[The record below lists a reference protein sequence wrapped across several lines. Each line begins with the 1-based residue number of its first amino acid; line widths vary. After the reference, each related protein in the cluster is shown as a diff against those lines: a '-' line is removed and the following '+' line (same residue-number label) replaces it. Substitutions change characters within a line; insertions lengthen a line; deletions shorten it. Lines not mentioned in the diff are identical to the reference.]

1 MRNSALDLSRVA
13 CPLLAALALLSPG
26 CTPRNLPE
34 ARASFRYFERP
45 DPYDAWSFKISQWQ
59 SRQRAETEAGPLEAA
74 GGTLRDRYL
83 QRRTELRREL
93 AQQVATWIQEEAKL
107 YYTEDMLIDHW
118 PTLGEVLVAEADD
131 CDGLELLVQQ
141 LLLDLGF
148 PGDQVYRAVVRR
160 PSDDQHHM
168 VTLWF
173 ESPDD
178 PWVIDPTGAMVL
190 GLRRMSEVPG
200 WVPLKLFSSTEE
212 FTVRQA
218 FRTP

>member
-1 MRNSALDLSRVA
+1 
-13 CPLLAALALLSPG
+13 
-26 CTPRNLPE
+26 
-34 ARASFRYFERP
+34 
-45 DPYDAWSFKISQWQ
+45 
-59 SRQRAETEAGPLEAA
+59 
-74 GGTLRDRYL
+74 
-83 QRRTELRREL
+83 
-93 AQQVATWIQEEAKL
+93 
-107 YYTEDMLIDHW
+107 
-118 PTLGEVLVAEADD
+118 
-131 CDGLELLVQQ
+131 
-141 LLLDLGF
+141 
-148 PGDQVYRAVVRR
+148 
-160 PSDDQHHM
+160 M